1 MADVGELLRYNS
13 QVRRRYFD
21 AFSKM
26 SWVDFAKDRSVSFNS
41 MRNVFI
47 HTLNVVAY
55 WLSFLLREDF
65 ESRREFEEYRT
76 YEDIQRYMGHV
87 EKQFDIY
94 LDSLSPEKLKE
105 TFMATDDYGK
115 PVEVTAEDVLI
126 HVFEEEVHHR
136 GELIAM
142 LWQMGAEPPIMS
154 WKNL

>member
-76 YEDIQRYMGHV
+76 YEDIQRYMG
-87 EKQFDIY
+87 Q
-94 LDSLSPEKLKE
+94 LKN
-105 TFMATDDYGK
+105 
-115 PVEVTAEDVLI
+115 
-126 HVFEEEVHHR
+126 
-136 GELIAM
+136 
-142 LWQMGAEPPIMS
+142 
-154 WKNL
+154 NLTSI